1 MEKYKVNINEQV
13 KDINYETFIFE
24 DNKDNNKNII
34 MMDFSKLKNK
44 LLNNL

>member
-24 DNKDNNKNII
+24 DNEDNNKNII